1 MLRIRLQKMIIL
13 ALCMLFAFQLTAQSN
28 IILYGL
34 SKQGNPSLNTPFDV
48 SSMDPMTAV
57 VTPLFSSNTG
67 VAVAAG
73 ASTFDHGNKR
83 FICWGFDNTNVE
95 RIYTADID
103 SGMII
108 NQPLATSRPVEMEF
122 DLNKQ
127 KTYGLWYDQSTAT
140 EYFVS
145 IDLATG
151 ATTNIASIPYNLV
164 GIGNSTF
171 DSNNARYFCLVGN
184 MGSGGL
190 ELVSINANTG
200 AVLTS
205 VDLSTTTD
213 AIVNAFEYD
222 VNTNKLHC
230 LITEN
235 DSTVITSFGDYGKKM
250 FFGEVDWVTGQVTK
264 ISPAPILTGEFTG
277 YAIGGIAFD
286 QQSQTYVGLLA
297 DDNGTELT
305 LIDATTGTVVSK
317 VAPSQNF
324 WEIQCDNVS
333 FARSFYDPTNTTGIP
348 TQRSTVKA
356 FPNPATDYLQL
367 ESEHTIQAVTVVNVK
382 GQIVRQL
389 TVTPATN
396 YRLNVKDL
404 ISGTYFMTVQTNKGQ
419 EQITFIK

>member
-1 MLRIRLQKMIIL
+1 MLRIVLQKISLL
-13 ALCMLFAFQLTAQSN
+13 AVCMLFTYQITAQSG
-28 IILYGL
+28 IVLYGL

-48 SSMDPMTAV
+48 ASIDPMTAA

-83 FICWGFDNTNVE
+83 LICWGFDNSNVE

-103 SGMII
+103 SGMVI
-108 NQPLATSRPVEMEF
+108 NQPIATSRPIEMEF

-127 KTYGLWYDQSTAT
+127 KTYGLWYDQSTGT

-145 IDLATG
+145 INLTTG

-164 GIGNSTF
+164 AIGNSTF
-171 DSNNARYFCLVGN
+171 DSNNAVYFCMVGT
-184 MGSGGL
+184 MGSNL
-190 ELVSINANTG
+190 KLVSINANTG

-230 LITEN
+230 LITET
-235 DSTVITSFGDYGKKM
+235 DSTIISSFGGYGNKM

-264 ISPAPILTGEFTG
+264 ISPSPILTGEFTG
-277 YAIGGIAFD
+277 YNIGGIAFD
-286 QQSQTYVGLLA
+286 QQSQTYIGVLA
-297 DDNGTELT
+297 DDNGQDLT
-305 LIDATTGTVVSK
+305 LIDATTGTVISK
-317 VAPSQNF
+317 VTPTQNF

-333 FARSFYDPTNTTGIP
+333 FARSFYDPTNTEEIP
-348 TQRSTVKA
+348 NQPSTVKA

-367 ESEHTIQAVTVVNVK
+367 ESENNIESITVVNVQ
-382 GQIVRQL
+382 GQIVRQQ
-389 TVTPATN
+389 TITPSTN
-396 YRLNVKDL
+396 FRLNVKEL
-404 ISGTYFMTVQTNKGQ
+404 ISGTYFMKVQTSKGQ